1 NTNGLIIDADKT
13 LTVKGDNFV
22 KNNWYLELN
31 GTLDLLNDSQLLQT
45 VNSDL
50 VTSANGKILR
60 RQEVTSNPF
69 WYNYWSSPVG
79 NLKATTLAN
88 NNTTTHN
95 PNTSYFRLETLK
107 DGAGFNMQ
115 FISGHTANN
124 SISSYW
130 LNTYKNGVTY
140 ADWSRISK
148 ATNLPPGVGYIQ
160 KGSGVAGIQQQ
171 YIFEGKPNNGT
182 ILIDVKDKGGPGSV
196 PSVSSTNYLVGNPY
210 PSALNIHKFI
220 EDNEGVIS
228 GQLQLWQQWSG
239 SSHNLSDYN
248 GGYALVNRMGS

>member
-1 NTNGLIIDADKT
+1 WNNLLAYYPMTDVKDRNILDYSQHEHHMKLYNLKNIQEQTAPMPYSTSKDGDWTNAATWLYGDVWDIENITNNKDWSIIKIANNVSIDNSFNTNGLIIDADKT

-60 RQEVTSNPF
+60 RQEGTSNPF
-69 WYNYWSSPVG
+69 WYNYWASPVG

-88 NNTTTHN
+88 NNATTHN

-140 ADWSRISK
+140 ADWSR
-148 ATNLPPGVGYIQ
+148 
-160 KGSGVAGIQQQ
+160 
-171 YIFEGKPNNGT
+171 
-182 ILIDVKDKGGPGSV
+182 
-196 PSVSSTNYLVGNPY
+196 
-210 PSALNIHKFI
+210 
-220 EDNEGVIS
+220 
-228 GQLQLWQQWSG
+228 
-239 SSHNLSDYN
+239 
-248 GGYALVNRMGS
+248 